1 MANRSTVR
9 GSGWDAFP
17 WTISDTSLKHEC
29 FAMRAIHATR
39 CSTRVQA
46 ASRSSGTHN
55 PPLGLRT
62 GVEEASKSALSLS
75 GVGRYRMTVVL
86 PLEAEAS
93 GSNDEVIAAAHDAA
107 EAFAR
112 PLRERFGR
120 DAVYLSLPLGKQR
133 MFKTKQDMDR
143 EIKKVKEGRFRA
155 VIVAFPQ
162 AKEMDFV
169 ERVENTVSPS
179 EMLVMLNPLLSTTD
193 FAGPLA
199 KGKPDQWERYA
210 KKFEQDEAYAYVQQ
224 KVTIPTT
231 FLELLLNLGVGLVL
245 LKRFGEGW
253 SVFAQPNEGTWEC
266 ALQQRHRPSP
276 VQLRSIAEK
285 YHGEQKT
292 TRELLKAWL
301 VKTFSSNAKTPH
313 FS

>member
-1 MANRSTVR
+1 
-9 GSGWDAFP
+9 
-17 WTISDTSLKHEC
+17 
-29 FAMRAIHATR
+29 MRAIHATR
-39 CSTRVQA
+39 CSARVHA
-46 ASRSSGTHN
+46 TSKASGTPN

-62 GVEEASKSALSLS
+62 GVEEASRSALSLS

-120 DAVYLSLPLGKQR
+120 EAVYLSLPLGKQR
-133 MFKTKQDMDR
+133 MFKSKQDMDL
-143 EIKKVKEGRFRA
+143 EIKKVKEGRYRA

-169 ERVENTVSPS
+169 DRIENVVSPN
-179 EMLVMLNPLLSTTD
+179 EMLVMLNPLLSNAD
-193 FAGPLA
+193 FTGPLA

-210 KKFEQDEAYAYVQQ
+210 KKFERDEAYAYIQQ
-224 KVTIPTT
+224 KMTIPTT
-231 FLELLLNLGVGLVL
+231 FLELILNLGVGLVL

-253 SVFAQPNEGTWEC
+253 SVFAQPDEGVWEC

-276 VQLRSIAEK
+276 LQLRGIAEK
-285 YHGEQKT
+285 YHGEQ
-292 TRELLKAWL
+292 RSAQELLKTWFA
-301 VKTFSSNAKTPH
+301 KNFSSTTKAPR